1 MKRYEV
7 EITDVAL
14 KDMEELYHH
23 IAFILLS
30 PENAMGQYNR
40 IANAI
45 LKLDMM
51 PERYRVMDSEPE
63 HMLGLRRMPVDEYSI
78 FYKIQKDKVIVTNIL
93 YSASD
98 IENRLKR

>member
-45 LKLDMM
+45 L
-51 PERYRVMDSEPE
+51 
-63 HMLGLRRMPVDEYSI
+63 
-78 FYKIQKDKVIVTNIL
+78 N
-93 YSASD
+93 
-98 IENRLKR
+98 

>member
-51 PERYRVMDSEPE
+51 QSAI
-63 HMLGLRRMPVDEYSI
+63 GLW
-78 FYKIQKDKVIVTNIL
+78 IQNQNICWDYEECRSMSIL
-93 YSASD
+93 YFTRYKK
-98 IENRLKR
+98 IK

>member
-40 IANAI
+40 IANADI
-45 LKLDMM
+45 KI
-51 PERYRVMDSEPE
+51 RYDARALSGYGFRTRTYAGITKSRSMS
-63 HMLGLRRMPVDEYSI
+63 
-78 FYKIQKDKVIVTNIL
+78 IL
-93 YSASD
+93 YFTRYKK
-98 IENRLKR
+98 IK